1 MEGREVAPVSVGVAV
16 AAHIIIQLGRSLT
29 PTPVPVSENLSMP
42 NRRRTTVHP
51 DDSTALTRREF
62 IERSAALAAGLAI
75 LDACGRPRIEPMSP
89 GGPAR
94 FSSAGDELTL
104 ANDVLSVT
112 WSASSGGPRIARL
125 RSTPGAAQLRV
136 DAPAFALTLADGT
149 TVTLTSPPA
158 SSTSSTASSSYNLMQ
173 QAIQRAAQAIS
184 ASATQ
189 SLSVSV

>member
-1 MEGREVAPVSVGVAV
+1 MHVQLQERGRGRRGVVPLEGREVAPVSVGVAV

-29 PTPVPVSENLSMP
+29 PTPVPVPENLSMP

-89 GGPAR
+89 GGAAR

-112 WSASSGGPRIARL
+112 WSASSGGCEPKYCK
-125 RSTPGAAQLRV
+125 RSCQPETRRVRKPKTRPTNGAQ
-136 DAPAFALTLADGT
+136 GEGGHT
-149 TVTLTSPPA
+149 TGA
-158 SSTSSTASSSYNLMQ
+158 
-173 QAIQRAAQAIS
+173 
-184 ASATQ
+184 
-189 SLSVSV
+189 